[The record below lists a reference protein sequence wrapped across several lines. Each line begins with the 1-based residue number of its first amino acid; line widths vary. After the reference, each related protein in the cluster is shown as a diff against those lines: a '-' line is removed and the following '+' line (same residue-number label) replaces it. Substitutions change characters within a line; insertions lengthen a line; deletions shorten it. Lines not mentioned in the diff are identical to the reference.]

1 MISRLFE
8 WFVIQSIHHSKRTI
22 GLSILFTLLISFG
35 MKYLI
40 IEDDMMKMLPKN
52 IESKIIW
59 DDIQNEFGSTEII
72 FIAFG
77 NEYSKILNSRALA
90 SLWALSKS
98 LINLEMVD
106 KVSSIST
113 ANRMENI
120 DDFIETPTP
129 VFSSLKVERAGTN
142 FFIPSTRHLL

>member
-1 MISRLFE
+1 MINRLFE
-8 WFVIQSIHHSKRTI
+8 WFVIQSINHSKRTI
-22 GLSILFTLLISFG
+22 GLSFLFTLLISFG

-77 NEYSKILNSRALA
+77 NEYSKILNSISRG
-90 SLWALSKS
+90 LSWC
-98 LINLEMVD
+98 V
-106 KVSSIST
+106 
-113 ANRMENI
+113 
-120 DDFIETPTP
+120 
-129 VFSSLKVERAGTN
+129 
-142 FFIPSTRHLL
+142 